1 MDKTVIVIKGV
12 EYRVKFTTG
21 FWRRVK
27 ERYEVTEKNIETKI
41 QEDFGTLAPK
51 ILLESIVGNEKPD
64 ILDIENE
71 TDRTLLDVFEAAII
85 EGMTVAERELVEI
98 AKKRRTT
105 ALNKLVEDKAED
117 TQEKK

>member
-1 MDKTVIVIKGV
+1 MNKTMVVIKGV

-27 ERYEVTEKNIETKI
+27 ELYEVTEKNIETKL

-51 ILLESIVGNEKPD
+51 ILLESIVGDKKPN

-71 TDRTLLDVFEAAII
+71 TDRTLLDVFEAAIL
-85 EGMTVAERELVEI
+85 EGMTAAELELVEI
-98 AKKRRTT
+98 AKRRRTN
-105 ALNKLVEDKAED
+105 ALNKLVEEKAED